1 MTIKEEFMRVM
12 QTRKRAKEERD
23 YIIFAGF
30 DTGDIVNVLSKNYME
45 TKALL
50 QNATKEE
57 IGVAIDA
64 LEDLV
69 RTFEKKQ
76 AQELIAIFK
85 QKAIEFSDVQQY
97 CDCDYME
104 QIEVAESYL
113 EELALI

>member
-1 MTIKEEFMRVM
+1 MTIKEEFMRIM

-30 DTGDIVNVLSKNYME
+30 DTGDIVNVLSKNYMK
-45 TKALL
+45 TKTLL

-69 RTFEKKQ
+69 RSFEKEQ
-76 AQELIAIFK
+76 AQEIVAVFR
-85 QKAIEFSDVQQY
+85 QKSIEFSDIQEY
-97 CDCDYME
+97 CDYDYME
-104 QIEVAESYL
+104 ELEMAESYL
-113 EELALI
+113 SEYQQ

>member
-1 MTIKEEFMRVM
+1 MTIKEEFTRIM

-30 DTGDIVNVLSKNYME
+30 DTGNIVNVLSKNYAE

-50 QNATKEE
+50 ENASKEE

-64 LEDLV
+64 LENLV
-69 RTFEKKQ
+69 RTFEKNQ
-76 AQELIAIFK
+76 ALELIAIFK
-85 QKAIEFSDVQQY
+85 QKAIEFPDVQQY

-104 QIEVAESYL
+104 QIEEAVSFL
-113 EELALI
+113 E

>member
-1 MTIKEEFMRVM
+1 MKIKEEFRRIVE
-12 QTRKRAKEERD
+12 TRKRAKEESD

-30 DTGDIVNVLSKNYME
+30 DTGDIVNVLSKNYIE

-69 RTFEKKQ
+69 RSFEKKQ
-76 AQELIAIFK
+76 AQELITIFK

-97 CDCDYME
+97 CDCDYIE
-104 QIEVAESYL
+104 QIEMAESYL
-113 EELALI
+113 EES